1 MRRSTADR
9 GPTTRDTY
17 REVRLRRTPADAIG
31 LLGALLV
38 MLAAVFAARVADRTV
53 AGIDADL
60 TDGFARFSRPV
71 AVAVLIGVQIAYL
84 ALVVGAPVALLARR
98 RFGLL
103 ARSVLALVAGPVV
116 FALLRRWLGDGS
128 AGPLVPLVDESRSGM
143 DWPPTPLV
151 AAFAAVV
158 VVVGPAFSRWWRR
171 TVWALLALLAITR
184 VATASGAPLDV
195 VLAIGVGAGV
205 GSLILLVLGRSGY
218 ALTTAGVRR
227 VLATGGLPVR
237 HVEREGGRPVT
248 YRAVRTGAA
257 AADLAD
263 ADDDEAGAVEVKVID
278 EHEWR
283 VDRLTRAYRRAR
295 WRGVGDDEPFASPG
309 RAVAAEAMVGLL
321 AASRGVQVP
330 AVRAVARAPRGEALL
345 ATDAVRGRPLAELDG
360 DEVTDELLD
369 RCWEQVAR
377 LRAVR
382 VAHRQLDTGHLVV
395 GDDGRVHPFG
405 LDRGEPGAEDTLL
418 AGDVAELLA
427 STSAVVGPQR
437 ATAAVDRVLGR
448 GVLGEALTRLVPAA
462 LTAPT
467 RQALKAAPEGLAPL
481 VEEVCRVT
489 GVDAPTFEDVE
500 RIKPRVLLMGV
511 MLGAAVYFL
520 APQLTDLPAMLDAAR
535 GADLRWVPAVVA
547 ASLATYVGAA
557 LGLAGGTPGRVSVPE
572 ATGVALAS
580 SFVAT
585 FAPPGVGQ
593 VGLNIR
599 YLQKRGF
606 PTAVAVSA
614 SAAKETAVMVVH
626 LTLLAGCAVW
636 AGSTG
641 VLAGELQKLPPL
653 GWIAAAL
660 GVLLGLGGLTF
671 TLPRVRAMVTGRL
684 IPAVRSSAEAMAGVL
699 GDPVK
704 LATLFGGVVLL
715 PLGYAVCLYVSVR
728 AVGADASFV
737 AVALV
742 SLTAGTV
749 AQAAPTPGGIGAVEA
764 VLLASLTG
772 IGLASAPALAAVLVY
787 RLATFWL
794 PIAPGAL
801 AFRALTRREV
811 L

>member
-1 MRRSTADR
+1 VR
-9 GPTTRDTY
+9 GTY
-17 REVRLRRTPADAIG
+17 REVRLRRSPAD
-31 LLGALLV
+31 LLTLLV
-38 MLAAVFAARVADRTV
+38 AALVSLVGATAAKIADRTV
-53 AGIDADL
+53 AGLNADI
-60 TDGFARFSRPV
+60 TDGFAAVSRPV
-71 AVAVLIGVQIAYL
+71 AFAVLVGVQIAYL

-103 ARSVLALVAGPVV
+103 LRTVLAVPAGPVA
-116 FALLRRWLGDGS
+116 FALLRRFLGDGET
-128 AGPLVPLVDESRSGM
+128 GPLVPLVDESHAGV

-151 AAFAAVV
+151 AAFAAAAVV
-158 VVVGPAFSRWWRR
+158 LSPAFSRWWRR
-171 TVWALLALLAITR
+171 TVWALLVVLALTR
-184 VATASGAPLDV
+184 VATATGAPLDV
-195 VLAIGVGAGV
+195 VLAIGTGAAVGAFV
-205 GSLILLVLGRSGY
+205 LLVLGRSDY
-218 ALTTAGVRR
+218 ALTPTGVRQ
-227 VLATGGLPVR
+227 VLATGGLPVTE
-237 HVEREGGRPVT
+237 VERVGDGPGRYRVLPVA
-248 YRAVRTGAA
+248 RAGETPCPV
-257 AADLAD
+257 D
-263 ADDDEAGAVEVKVID
+263 VKLLD
-278 EHEWR
+278 EHQWR
-283 VDRLTRAYRRAR
+283 VDRITRAYRRAR
-295 WRGVGDDEPFASPG
+295 WRGVGDDSPFASPG

-321 AASRGVQVP
+321 AASRDVRVP

-345 ATDAVRGRPLAELDG
+345 ATDALPGRSLAELPVE
-360 DEVTDELLD
+360 EVTDDLLD
-369 RCWEQVAR
+369 RAWQQVAL
-377 LRAVR
+377 LRAAR
-382 VAHRQLDTGHLVV
+382 VAHRQLDTDHVVLGEDGAVHL
-395 GDDGRVHPFG
+395 RG
-405 LDRGEPGAEDTLL
+405 LDRGEPGAEDSLL

-427 STSAVVGPQR
+427 GTSAIVGPER
-437 ATAAVDRVLGR
+437 AVAAVDRTLGR
-448 GVLGEALTRLVPAA
+448 GILGEALTRLVPAA

-467 RQALKAAPEGLAPL
+467 RAALKASEDGLPPL
-481 VEEVCRVT
+481 VAEVCRVT
-489 GVDAPTFEDVE
+489 GVDAPVFEDVE
-500 RIKPRVLLMGV
+500 RIKPRVLLMGA

-535 GADLRWVPAVVA
+535 GADLRWVPLVVL

-585 FAPPGVGQ
+585 FSPPGVGQ

-614 SAAKETAVMVVH
+614 SAAKETAVLVVH

-641 VLAGELQKLPPL
+641 VLQGEINKLPPL
-653 GWIAAAL
+653 GMIAAIV
-660 GVLLGLGGLTF
+660 GVVLGLAGLALM
-671 TLPRVRAMVTGRL
+671 LPKVRALISGRL
-684 IPAVRSSAEAMAGVL
+684 VPAVRASAEAMAGVL
-699 GDPVK
+699 GDPGK

-715 PLGYAVCLYVSVR
+715 PLGYVVCLYVSVR
-728 AVGADASFV
+728 AVGADASFA

-749 AQAAPTPGGIGAVEA
+749 ATAAPTPGGIGAVEA

-772 IGLASAPALAAVLVY
+772 IGVPSAPALAAVLVY

-801 AFRALTRREV
+801 AFRSLTRREV